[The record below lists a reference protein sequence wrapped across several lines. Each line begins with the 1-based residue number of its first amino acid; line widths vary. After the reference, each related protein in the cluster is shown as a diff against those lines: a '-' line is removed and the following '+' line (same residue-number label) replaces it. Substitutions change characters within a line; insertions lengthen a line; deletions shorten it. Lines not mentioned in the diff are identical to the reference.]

1 MLKFSVVTL
10 LLLSPCCWADEEAA
24 VEDGRLG
31 DLPVSELLERANSN
45 LVRSAGEPVLTEGDI
60 VVDEEAERNADPCTS
75 SGCMWRPWT
84 DGMVYIPYYINNQYS
99 SREKAIITRGL
110 ESFSSFSCIR
120 FRPSRS
126 SDRDWISIESKGG
139 CFSSIGRRGGG
150 QVVSLARQGCLYHGT
165 VQHEL
170 LHALGFNHEQTRSD
184 RDQYIRVVLQNVQS
198 GMEHNFR
205 KKNTLN
211 QGTSYD
217 YNSVMQYHRY
227 AFSKNNQPTMVPIP
241 DANVSF
247 GKATQMSRNDIAR
260 LNTLYKCYPDVVHV
274 PGLRPHV
281 LCLLCAEG
289 VRREKV
295 PSLGMS
301 VGELLEKANRG
312 RTLRPNGPVVVEGD
326 IAIKTV
332 SGRNA
337 DPCTAQ
343 GCLWK
348 KWTDGLVYIPYYIA
362 NQYSPR
368 EKAIIIRGLESFSA
382 VSCIRFRPTI
392 QNDVEWLNI
401 ESESGCYSWVGR
413 QGGKQVVSLARQGC
427 LYHGTV
433 QHELL
438 HVLGFNH
445 EQTRSDR
452 DKYIRVAWE
461 NIIDDQK
468 YNFNKLNTLN
478 QGTPYDYSSVMQYER
493 YAFSKNNQPTMIPI
507 PNPNV
512 AFGGSQEMSKND
524 IIRINNLYKC

>member
-1 MLKFSVVTL
+1 
-10 LLLSPCCWADEEAA
+10 
-24 VEDGRLG
+24 
-31 DLPVSELLERANSN
+31 
-45 LVRSAGEPVLTEGDI
+45 
-60 VVDEEAERNADPCTS
+60 
-75 SGCMWRPWT
+75 MWRPWT

-247 GKATQMSRNDIAR
+247 GKATQMSRNDITR
-260 LNTLYKCYPDVVHV
+260 LNTLYKCYADVVHV

-281 LCLLCAEG
+281 LCLFCAEG

-301 VGELLEKANRG
+301 VGELLERANRG

-438 HVLGFNH
+438 HALGFNH

-452 DKYIRVAWE
+452 DKYIKVAWE

-493 YAFSKNNQPTMIPI
+493 YAFSKNNKPTMIPI

-524 IIRINNLYKC
+524 IIRINNLYKCCELWT